1 VTVDDAGRGGTR
13 TTGSRTGLTARL
25 LTALALVLTT
35 AAVTAWL
42 VAGVVGPPIFHEH
55 MLRSEVEATGSAV
68 THAEE
73 AFLTAGALS
82 LLIALGTAAL
92 VALAVSVFL
101 TRRIGRSLGELTSAA
116 QVVAGGGFGA
126 RVPDPG
132 MGPELDELAGAFN
145 HMATRLEESE
155 GLRRR
160 LLSDVAHELRTPVA
174 TLEAQLESLED
185 GITTLDAATLQVLRD
200 QGARL
205 TRLAEDLA
213 AVTRAESGD
222 VRLDTAPH
230 HPADLLTRA
239 AAAAAARADAAG
251 VALRVDGGGDMDLRD
266 VPEVDVDPE
275 RIAQVL
281 GNLVD
286 NALRH
291 TPPGGSVTLGA
302 RATTDA
308 VELSVS
314 DTGAGI
320 DPRHLP
326 HLFERFY
333 RADEARDRHSGG
345 SGIGLAISKALVEA
359 HGGRI
364 RATSDGPGRGSTFVV
379 VLPLPGTGGRRIT
392 PAR

>member
-1 VTVDDAGRGGTR
+1 MSASSGSRS
-13 TTGSRTGLTARL
+13 TGSRTGLTGRL

-35 AAVTAWL
+35 AGVTAWL

-145 HMATRLEESE
+145 HMAARLEESE

-185 GITTLDAATLQVLRD
+185 GITTLDVATLQVLRD
-200 QGARL
+200 QGTRL
-205 TRLAEDLA
+205 TRLAQDLA

-222 VRLDTAPH
+222 VRLDTSPH
-230 HPADLLTRA
+230 RPADLLNRA
-239 AAAAAARADAAG
+239 AAAAAARADAAD
-251 VALRVDGGGDMDLRD
+251 VALGVDPTVRADL
-266 VPEVDVDPE
+266 PEVDVDPE

-291 TPPGGSVTLGA
+291 TPPGGSVTLGG

-308 VELSVS
+308 VELSVT

-320 DPRHLP
+320 EPRHLP
-326 HLFERFY
+326 HVFERFY
-333 RADEARDRHSGG
+333 RADDARDRHSGG
-345 SGIGLAISKALVEA
+345 SGIGLAISRALVEA
-359 HGGRI
+359 HGGTI

-379 VLPLPGTGGRRIT
+379 VLPRAGTGRRPAVT
-392 PAR
+392 PDR